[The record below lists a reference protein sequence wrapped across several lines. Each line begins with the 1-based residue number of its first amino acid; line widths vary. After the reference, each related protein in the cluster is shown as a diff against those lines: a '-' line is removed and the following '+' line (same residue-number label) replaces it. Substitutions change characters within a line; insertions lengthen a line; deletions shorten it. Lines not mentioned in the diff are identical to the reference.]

1 MGVTVTDVDIC
12 DLTFTKRFF
21 MYSCAQL
28 QKSDLGR
35 HVAAFWFHMSSET
48 MVPARRHIPLPPPQT
63 HISLPPP
70 PSITVSS
77 PLTCVS
83 V

>member
-1 MGVTVTDVDIC
+1 
-12 DLTFTKRFF
+12 

-35 HVAAFWFHMSSET
+35 HAAALWFHMSSET

-63 HISLPPP
+63 HVSLPPPP